1 MTLGEHEITQKNSFD
16 VLKKK
21 KVCLQSATLID
32 YSNQCL
38 QELSLIG
45 ASNFS
50 LVASICN

>member
-21 KVCLQSATLID
+21 VCLPSATLID